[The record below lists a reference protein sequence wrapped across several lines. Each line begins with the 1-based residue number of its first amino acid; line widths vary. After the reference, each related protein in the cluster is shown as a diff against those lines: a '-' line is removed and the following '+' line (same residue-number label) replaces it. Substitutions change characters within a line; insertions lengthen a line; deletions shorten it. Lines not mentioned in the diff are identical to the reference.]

1 LISILLAAYGIY
13 LKYGDF
19 SFGEAARSH
28 GIFPFRSTQPH
39 AITKDKKKPKQP
51 EPPSSG
57 YASQSTKKNQQ
68 ARARLVVGRATEPP
82 DLEKAQPSDEDKA
95 LRVAIV
101 EK

>member
-1 LISILLAAYGIY
+1 MLLAAYGIY

-19 SFGEAARSH
+19 SFREASRSH

-39 AITKDKKKPKQP
+39 AITTDKKKPKQP
-51 EPPSSG
+51 GPPSSG
-57 YASQSTKKNQQ
+57 YTSQSTKTNQQ
-68 ARARLVVGRATEPP
+68 ARPRPVVGRATEPP

-95 LRVAIV
+95 FRVAIV

>member
-1 LISILLAAYGIY
+1 MLLAAYGIY
-13 LKYGDF
+13 LNYDKF
-19 SFGEAARSH
+19 KEAAKTRSLS
-28 GIFPFRSTQPH
+28 PFRSTQPH
-39 AITKDKKKPKQP
+39 AITTDKKKPKPP
-51 EPPSSG
+51 EPSSSG
-57 YASQSTKKNQQ
+57 YTSQFAKPNQQ